1 MPGQFLRENPQ
12 LFFEVMQKLRVD
24 EVNPTLTHE
33 FLKVL
38 QNKRMLQRPLHS
50 LKTSIQSL
58 IIVRSRWGAKGLVDQ
73 TGHVTKPSISSYVTD
88 QDCCYWV
95 QGCCWITACLI
106 CFDFDLL
113 FLCYTAFNEQFLSG
127 KQVLIAELYS
137 MKLNYIKA
145 TFIWPKSI

>member
-73 TGHVTKPSISSYVTD
+73 TGHVKPSTSSYVTD

-106 CFDFDLL
+106 CLILICCSFVIHA
-113 FLCYTAFNEQFLSG
+113 AFNEQFLSG

-145 TFIWPKSI
+145 TFIL